1 MPGNKSVRR
10 KKLLPRVARA
20 TKVSDGTRQKYFYT
34 WRGGPLFKGENNEP
48 LRPNDP
54 QFVVAYL

>member
-1 MPGNKSVRR
+1 MRR